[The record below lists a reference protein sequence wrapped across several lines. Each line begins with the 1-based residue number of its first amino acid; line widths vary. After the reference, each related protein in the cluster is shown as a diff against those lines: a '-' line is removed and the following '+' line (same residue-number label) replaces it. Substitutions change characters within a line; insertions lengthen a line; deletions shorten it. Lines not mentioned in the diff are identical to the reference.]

1 MATRTSKKRFWILLL
16 VLAIVVVGQRISWD
30 RGALSWRPF
39 GQPRHTFAHVPCG
52 IPIHIALDEVDPR
65 FGFQRATALQALKE
79 AVGLWQAA
87 GEAEMFVW
95 SDHPQAMAIS
105 LEFDQRQHNVN
116 QQRSLKG
123 GIDRDRSQL
132 RFHEVTLKQWS
143 ERIEAARRDHDRHSE
158 AFERRARTQQAE
170 VAAWNNANPQARTEL
185 RRQALERESLAVRVM
200 QAAVQRGLAELNAD
214 IAAYN
219 RRAREQQQQ
228 AEQYRGRVAQY
239 NTFSSPQP
247 IESGR
252 YSYDREAGRRIAVF
266 RAGDYND
273 LVWIFAHE
281 LGHALGL
288 DHLNQP
294 GAVMNELLH
303 DGNDVQRGPVRPVAL
318 SPADRD
324 SVFALCSGRL
334 QRHQV

>member
-1 MATRTSKKRFWILLL
+1 MSTRTGKKSLGILLL
-16 VLAIVVVGQRISWD
+16 VLAMVLVAQRLSWD
-30 RGALSWRPF
+30 RGSLSWRPF

-52 IPIHIALDEVDPR
+52 IPIHLALDEVDPR
-65 FGFQRATALQALKE
+65 FGFQRATVLQALKE
-79 AVGLWQAA
+79 AVGLWQAS
-87 GEAEMFVW
+87 GDAEMFLW
-95 SDHPQAMAIS
+95 SDHPRTMAIS
-105 LEFDQRQHNVN
+105 LEFDQRQYNVN
-116 QQRSLKG
+116 QQRSLRG

-132 RFHEVTLKQWS
+132 QSHEVTLRQWG
-143 ERIEAARRDHDRHSE
+143 ERIEAARREQDRQSE
-158 AFERRARTQQAE
+158 AFARRARAHQSD
-170 VAAWNNANPQARTEL
+170 VAAWNSATSQSQTEQ
-185 RRQALERESLAVRVM
+185 RRQALERESLAVRTL
-200 QAAVQRGLAELNAD
+200 QAGVNRGLAELNAD

-239 NTFSSPQP
+239 NTLSSPEP

-252 YSYDREAGRRIAVF
+252 YSYDPEQGRRIAVF

-303 DGNDVQRGPVRPVAL
+303 DGDGVQRGPARPVAL

-324 SVFALCSGRL
+324 AVHALCEGRL
-334 QRHQV
+334 QRT

>member
-1 MATRTSKKRFWILLL
+1 MATRTGSNLLWILLL
-16 VLAIVVVGQRISWD
+16 VLAILVVGQRISWD
-30 RGALSWRPF
+30 RGELSWRPF
-39 GQPRHTFAHVPCG
+39 GQSRHTFAHVPCG
-52 IPIHIALDEVDPR
+52 IPIHIWLDGVDPR
-65 FGFQRATALQALKE
+65 FGFQRATVSQALKD
-79 AVGLWQAA
+79 AVSLWQTD
-87 GEAEMFVW
+87 GEAELFVW
-95 SDHPQAMAIS
+95 SDHPQAMAIN

-116 QQRSLKG
+116 QQRSLRG

-132 RFHEVTLKQWS
+132 ESHEVTLKQWG
-143 ERIEAARRDHDRHSE
+143 ERIEAARRDHDRQNE
-158 AFERRARTQQAE
+158 AFARRANAHQAD
-170 VAAWNNANPQARTEL
+170 VSAWNNADPKAHTEL
-185 RRQALERESLAVRVM
+185 RRQALERESLTVRTM
-200 QAAVQRGLAELNAD
+200 QAEVQRSLADLNSD

-219 RRAREQQQQ
+219 RRARDQQQQ

-252 YSYDREAGRRIAVF
+252 YSYDREQGRRIAVF
-266 RAGDYND
+266 RAGSYND

-303 DGNDVQRGPVRPVAL
+303 DGDGPQRGPDRPVAL
-318 SPADRD
+318 SRADRA
-324 SVFALCSGRL
+324 SVIALCSDKL
-334 QRHQV
+334 QRL